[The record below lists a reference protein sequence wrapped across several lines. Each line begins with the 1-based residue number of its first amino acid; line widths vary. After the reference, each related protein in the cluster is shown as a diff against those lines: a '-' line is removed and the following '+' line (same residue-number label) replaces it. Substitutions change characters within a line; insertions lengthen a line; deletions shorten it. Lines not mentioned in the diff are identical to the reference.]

1 MSHSP
6 QERHQWSEG
15 LQYSEEAAGVR
26 NAGKGCQE
34 EACCLQWAWGTGEA
48 FAPK

>member
-6 QERHQWSEG
+6 QGRHPWSEG
-15 LQYSEEAAGVR
+15 LQQSEEAARVR

-34 EACCLQWAWGTGEA
+34 EGWCLQWAWGTGEA
-48 FAPK
+48 FAPE